1 MYGRYL
7 INRIIFI
14 GLLYSIWHLNILDA
28 GERITPRNN
37 TNKFS
42 SIREDENRAYR
53 NDKMIPNVLAK
64 RRHLQSDLNK
74 SSLLSSINW
83 NTTLI
88 GRWAEGPCEA
98 VAIRDNFAFIGNG
111 SYLEIIDIQ
120 NPVSP
125 QRIGRC
131 LTPSIVYGITVA
143 SSYVYVADFEAGLR
157 IIDITNPASPTER
170 GFYDTGGYARG
181 VAVAGNYAYIA
192 NDENGLR
199 IIDITNPAS
208 PTERGFY
215 DTGGYARGVAV
226 AGNYAYVAD
235 GYAGLRIIDITNP
248 ASLIERGF
256 YVTGGYACGVAVAG
270 NYAYVADGY
279 AGLRIIDITNPA
291 SPTERGF
298 YDTGGY
304 ARGVTV
310 AGNYA
315 YIADDEN
322 GLRIIDLTNPASPTE
337 RGFYTTGGWAFGVV
351 VAGNYAY
358 IADDENGLRIIDI
371 TNPASPTER
380 GFYDTGGYAHGVVVA
395 GNYAYVAD
403 GYAGLR
409 IIDIT
414 NPASPTERG
423 FYDTD
428 GWAYGVAVAGNY
440 AYVADG
446 YAGLRIIDITNPAS
460 PTERGFYDTDGWAYG
475 VAVAGN
481 YAYVADG
488 YAGLRIIDIT
498 NPASPI
504 ERGFY
509 DTGDYARGVAVSGN
523 YAYVAD
529 YRNGLRIIDIT
540 NPASPTE
547 RGFYDTGG
555 YARGVA
561 VAGNYA
567 YIADDENGLRI
578 IDITNPTS
586 PTERG
591 FYDTGGYAY
600 GVAVAGNYAYVADY
614 RNGLRIIDITNPA
627 SPTEEGFYDTGGYAS
642 GVAVAGNYAYVTDR
656 ECGLYMIRNDLLE
669 PEQFTDQTEIT
680 LPGVCYSS
688 VAWGDYDDD
697 GDLDILL
704 TGHTGSSAISK
715 VYRNNG
721 NNTFSEQSGISLTGV
736 YYSSVAWGD
745 YDNDGDLDILM
756 TGYTGSSAISKVYRN
771 NGNNTFSEQS
781 GISLTGVYYSS
792 VAWGDYDNDGDLDI
806 LLTGF
811 SGTTAISKV
820 YRNNG
825 NNTFSEQSGISLT
838 GVYYSSV
845 AWGDYDNDGDL
856 DILMTGQTG
865 SSAISKVYCNNGNNT
880 FSEQSGISLTG
891 VYYSSVAWGDY
902 DNDGDLDILLTGYPG
917 TTVISKVYRNNGN
930 NTFSEQSGISLTGVS
945 NSSVAWGDYDNDG
958 DLDILLT
965 GYTGTIAISKVY
977 RNNGNNTFSEQNE
990 ISFQNLYRGSV
1001 AWGDYDNDGDLD
1013 ILMTGYTEKSA
1024 VSKIYRNNSQKSNAK
1039 PSVPNGL
1046 KVVRSGKDATFSW
1059 EQCSDA
1065 ETPQNGLTYNLYIG
1079 TTPGSVNIKAPM
1091 SDIETGYHRI
1101 VQMGNVGHR
1110 RSWTIKD
1117 LPSGS
1122 YWWSVQAI
1130 DNCYSGSAFAEAQII
1145 QPMLTLIVPNGGEEM
1160 YSGTTQSIRWSSA
1173 GVENIKIEYTVN
1185 GSDWIVIASAV
1196 SAADSS
1202 FLWQVP
1208 NTPSTL
1214 CRIRISDVNIPDIS
1228 DQSDFTFSIKTGQF
1242 TDQTEITLPGVCYS
1256 SVAWGDYDNDGDLDI
1271 LMTGHTGS
1279 SAISKVYRN
1288 NGNNTFSEQ
1297 SGISLTGI
1305 YSSSVA
1311 WGDYDND
1318 GDLDILLTGF
1328 SGTTAI
1334 SKVYRNNGNN
1344 TFSEQSGISLTGVY
1358 YSSVAWGDYDNDGDL
1373 DILLTGFSGTTAI
1386 SKVYRNNGN
1395 NTFSEQS
1402 GISLTGIYSSSVA
1415 WGDYDNDGD
1424 LDILLTGFSGTTAIS
1439 KVYRNNGNN
1448 TFSEQ
1453 SGISLTGIYSSSVAW
1468 GDYDNDGDLDIL
1480 LTGFS
1485 GTTAISKVYRNNG
1498 NNTFSEQNEISL
1510 TGVSN
1515 TSVAWGDYDND
1526 GDLDIL
1532 LTGYTGASA
1541 ISKVYR
1547 NNGNN
1552 TFCEQNEI
1560 SFQKLYRSSVA
1571 WGDYD
1576 NDGDLDILVTGYT
1589 GSSAI
1594 SKIYRNNNQKSNAKP
1609 SVPNGLK
1616 IVSSGKNA
1624 TFSWEQC
1631 SDAETPQNG
1640 LTYNLYIGT
1649 TPGSVNIKAPMSDI
1663 ETGYRRIVQMGNVGH
1678 RRSWTIKDLPSG
1690 SYWWSIQAIDNCY
1703 SGSAFT
1709 GAQIIQPG
1717 LKLIAP
1723 NGGEEMYPGTTQ
1735 SIRWS
1740 SVGVEN
1746 IRIEYTVNGND
1757 WILIASAVSATDS
1770 SFLWQVPNTPST
1782 LCRIRISDVNIPDI
1796 SDQSDFTF
1804 SIKTGQFTDQTEIT
1818 LPGVC
1823 YSSVAWGDYD
1833 NDGDLDILLTGFS
1846 GTTAISKVY
1855 RNNGNNTFSEQS
1867 GISLTGVYCSSV
1879 AWGDYDNDGDLDIL
1893 MTGHTGSS
1901 KISKVYRNNGN
1912 DTFSE
1917 QSGISLTGV
1926 YCSSVAWGDYDND
1939 GDLDILITGHTGA
1952 SAISKVYR
1960 NNGNNTFSEQSG
1972 ISLTGVYY
1980 SSVAWGD
1987 YDNDGDLDILLT
1999 GFSGTTAISKVYR
2012 NNGNNTFS
2020 EQSGISLTGVSNSSV
2035 AWGDYD
2041 NDGDLDILLTGHTGS
2056 SAISKVY
2063 RNNGDNTFSEQD
2075 GISLTGVYYGSV
2087 AWGDYDNDGDLD
2099 ILLTGHTGSSV
2110 ISKVYRNNDNNT
2122 FSEQDSISLT
2132 GVYYGSIAWGDYD
2145 NDGDLDFL
2153 LTGHTGQSV
2162 VSKIYLNISPKS
2174 NTKPSAP
2181 TGLKVVRSSKEA
2193 TFSWEQCSDAETP
2206 QNGLTYNLYIGTTPG
2221 SVNIKAPMS
2230 DIETGYHRIV
2240 QMGNVGHRR
2249 SWTIKDLPSGSY
2261 WWSIQAI
2268 DNCYSGSAF
2277 AEAQII
2283 QLGLK
2288 LIAPNGGEEMYPG
2301 TTQSIRWS
2309 SAGVENIR
2317 IEYTVNGSDWI
2328 LIAWAVSA
2336 ADSCYAWNLPRCP
2349 SSTCKIKVT
2358 DVGDAS
2364 ISDESD
2370 NFFSIL
2376 FPIKLISPIGGEIW
2390 IGGKNQQIQWI
2401 TYGIQRIKIEYTLV
2415 GNAWQI
2421 ITTVASSDS
2430 SISWKVPDTPSS
2442 LCKIRICDDQD
2453 STLFLESNYFSIVVR
2468 SIDLLAPNGG
2478 EYFESATSQQI
2489 KWHSEFV
2496 DKVKIDFSINDGL
2509 TWHNILP
2516 EIPADSVLYYWIVPE
2531 VFSNRCRIRVSDSED
2546 SAYYDI
2552 SDRTFSIHHP
2562 LLPEIWSQ
2570 KWEGRFF
2577 ALGRVYSAQF
2587 SPEGTRV
2594 LCGGHE
2600 GTLILWDAITG
2611 ANVWIG
2617 FDHSAPV
2624 WDVKYTRDGARFG
2637 SVSSDKSIIVWDN
2650 NGTFLWRGQHQS
2662 KISCLDFS
2670 KNGRYVATGSDDGI
2684 IKVWDVENGSSIFS
2698 NNYGAKINSVSID
2711 PNGIHVAAGG
2721 AAADVKVWHIAT
2733 DSLII
2738 DDNHSAEVYQIAFS
2752 IDGNYIASVSRDNTI
2767 CLRSIYSDS
2776 VCWVGKHSKPVRCL
2790 AFNHEGNF
2798 IATGSEDLS
2807 IKIWDV
2813 MTGGQVAQC
2822 NDDGIV
2828 YTLAFSPDGFRLLTG
2843 NGNGKVRVWDILT
2856 GNLLWTGSHSKKVN
2870 EVTFS
2875 SEGQRMLSC
2884 SDDESVK
2891 VWELMEAGIIDPLR
2905 NEIPLSFTLFQSYPN
2920 PFNSVMI
2927 IEYLVPEETIV
2938 KIVVYDLNGAV
2949 VQELVNERKCPG
2961 HYSVSWNARNA
2972 GSGIYFYRMTTNRFD
2987 QVRKCALV
2995 K

>member
-1271 LMTGHTGS
+1271 L
-1279 SAISKVYRN
+1279 
-1288 NGNNTFSEQ
+1288 
-1297 SGISLTGI
+1297 
-1305 YSSSVA
+1305 
-1311 WGDYDND
+1311 
-1318 GDLDILLTGF
+1318 
-1328 SGTTAI
+1328 
-1334 SKVYRNNGNN
+1334 
-1344 TFSEQSGISLTGVY
+1344 
-1358 YSSVAWGDYDNDGDL
+1358 
-1373 DILLTGFSGTTAI
+1373 
-1386 SKVYRNNGN
+1386 
-1395 NTFSEQS
+1395 
-1402 GISLTGIYSSSVA
+1402 
-1415 WGDYDNDGD
+1415 
-1424 LDILLTGFSGTTAIS
+1424 
-1439 KVYRNNGNN
+1439 
-1448 TFSEQ
+1448 
-1453 SGISLTGIYSSSVAW
+1453 
-1468 GDYDNDGDLDIL
+1468 
-1480 LTGFS
+1480 
-1485 GTTAISKVYRNNG
+1485 
-1498 NNTFSEQNEISL
+1498 
-1510 TGVSN
+1510 
-1515 TSVAWGDYDND
+1515 
-1526 GDLDIL
+1526 
-1532 LTGYTGASA
+1532 
-1541 ISKVYR
+1541 
-1547 NNGNN
+1547 
-1552 TFCEQNEI
+1552 
-1560 SFQKLYRSSVA
+1560 
-1571 WGDYD
+1571 
-1576 NDGDLDILVTGYT
+1576 
-1589 GSSAI
+1589 
-1594 SKIYRNNNQKSNAKP
+1594 
-1609 SVPNGLK
+1609 
-1616 IVSSGKNA
+1616 
-1624 TFSWEQC
+1624 
-1631 SDAETPQNG
+1631 
-1640 LTYNLYIGT
+1640 
-1649 TPGSVNIKAPMSDI
+1649 
-1663 ETGYRRIVQMGNVGH
+1663 
-1678 RRSWTIKDLPSG
+1678 
-1690 SYWWSIQAIDNCY
+1690 
-1703 SGSAFT
+1703 
-1709 GAQIIQPG
+1709 
-1717 LKLIAP
+1717 
-1723 NGGEEMYPGTTQ
+1723 
-1735 SIRWS
+1735 
-1740 SVGVEN
+1740 
-1746 IRIEYTVNGND
+1746 
-1757 WILIASAVSATDS
+1757 
-1770 SFLWQVPNTPST
+1770 
-1782 LCRIRISDVNIPDI
+1782 
-1796 SDQSDFTF
+1796 
-1804 SIKTGQFTDQTEIT
+1804 
-1818 LPGVC
+1818 
-1823 YSSVAWGDYD
+1823 
-1833 NDGDLDILLTGFS
+1833 LTGFS